1 MNQTRLS
8 SLALMHVHYEHVI
21 DTDKVIDIFCVRQPR
36 KLELQNLFANNSYCQ
51 GDINNTM
58 HENL

>member
-21 DTDKVIDIFCVRQPR
+21 DTDKVIDIFCARQPR
-36 KLELQNLFANNSYCQ
+36 KLELSGGSRSSSKRGRFLR
-51 GDINNTM
+51 G
-58 HENL
+58 